1 MKSKQSLQGHL
12 AGTQRLI
19 VALKIW
25 TEEEFLISSGTISYI
40 LGPRE
45 LKVSKP

>member
-19 VALKIW
+19 FALEIW
-25 TEEEFLISSGTISYI
+25 TEVEFLISSGIIYI

-45 LKVSKP
+45 LMVFKP